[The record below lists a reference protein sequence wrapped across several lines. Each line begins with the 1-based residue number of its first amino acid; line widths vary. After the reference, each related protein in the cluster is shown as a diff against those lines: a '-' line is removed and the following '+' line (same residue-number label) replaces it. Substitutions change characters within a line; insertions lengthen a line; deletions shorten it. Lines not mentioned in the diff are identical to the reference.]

1 MLLELSGK
9 YTKDKLTRDEAKVLA
24 KLVLP
29 IAKKHVTRVAIAGS
43 LRRNQPVVGD
53 LDFVVTDADLG
64 PILLDLTIKLDAKAA
79 PRVGDHV
86 MTVLIPFGKK
96 KIQVEF
102 VAVKDK
108 SFGAAMIHSTGSAD
122 FNVGLRSMAKGM
134 GLLLNQHGLWNGTKF
149 VAGKTEEDVFKAMGM
164 DFVPPLERNVVGD
177 FGSVRDKYQRKVVK
191 PTIKIPP
198 KGKRWKVRSSTTNET
213 YIVTYTP
220 LDPHQ
225 KWSCQ
230 CKGFEFRNY
239 CKHIEA
245 VRQKRG
251 L

>member
-1 MLLELSGK
+1 MIIELGGK
-9 YTKDKLTRDEAKVLA
+9 YTKDKLTRDEAKALA
-24 KLVLP
+24 KLILP
-29 IAKKHVTRVAIAGS
+29 IAKKHSTRVAIAGS

-53 LDFVVTDADLG
+53 LDFVITDSDLG
-64 PILLDLTIKLDAKAA
+64 PLLLDLVAKLSATKA
-79 PRVGDHV
+79 PRIGEHV
-86 MTVLIPFGKK
+86 MTVLIPVERK

-102 VAVKDK
+102 VQVKDK

-122 FNVGLRSMAKGM
+122 FNIGLRSMAKASGR
-134 GLLLNQHGLWNGTKF
+134 LLSQHGLFDGTKF
-149 VAGKTEEDVFKAMGM
+149 IAGKTEEDVFKALGL
-164 DFVPPLERNVVGD
+164 DFVPPLARNIVGD
-177 FGSVRDKYQRKVVK
+177 FGSIREKYQRKVLK

-198 KGKRWKVRSSTTNET
+198 KGKRWKVRSSTTKEV
-213 YIVTYTP
+213 YIVTYSP
-220 LDPHQ
+220 QDAFQ
-225 KWSCQ
+225 KWTCQ